1 MNLESRNKNKPKI
14 DELTGIN
21 YLVPNAIC
29 KLLAS
34 GTILINLYWSKSHEV
49 QLMGMGVATLFSF
62 TFGYL
67 IIICLNLCL
76 AYEIGRKRDSPQ

>member
-1 MNLESRNKNKPKI
+1 MEGPGTGVGKKQQT
-14 DELTGIN
+14 ELTGIN

-34 GTILINLYWSKSHEV
+34 GAILINLYWSKNHEV

-62 TFGYL
+62 AFGYL
-67 IIICLNLCL
+67 AIICLNLSL
-76 AYEIGRKRDSPQ
+76 AY

>member
-1 MNLESRNKNKPKI
+1 MSKEGKDGRK
-14 DELTGIN
+14 DEDLKGIN

-34 GTILINLYWSKSHEV
+34 GVILINLYWSQNHEV
-49 QLMGMGVATLFSF
+49 QLIGMGVATLFSF
-62 TFGYL
+62 AFGYL

-76 AYEIGRKRDSPQ
+76 AYEIGKKRGFPQ